1 MKIEKKNNKGDKLHN
16 NPKLEQI
23 VIRWINEEPSLSNY
37 KIAEKLKSDFK
48 FKISSPSIKTW
59 RDKWYSEMK
68 DIKPEYEDII
78 DKNQDIVEISKFH
91 EISID
96 KFKNIIETIKML
108 NELEVCMERVR
119 KTFLNEREEI
129 DEKTGEVKI
138 VSAEKYFFDKEKE
151 DVYRGYINEIV
162 KVRKT
167 INGMLGDVNIYKL
180 LKEEIVNFI
189 KGVVFKVYDATN
201 KELYEKFKRE
211 SAEFDTMI
219 RKKYLIKF

>member
-37 KIAEKLKSDFK
+37 KIAEKLRSDFK

-59 RDKWYSEMK
+59 RNKWYSEMK

-129 DEKTGEVKI
+129 DEKTGEVTI

-189 KGVVFKVYDATN
+189 KGVVFKVYDATD
-201 KELYEKFKRE
+201 KELYEKFKKE